1 MSQGYSFLR
10 SLLGATRSNTMR
22 GNGLLAIVWGALI
35 QSDLITSNPE
45 YVVLTSA
52 VTILFNMFMRT
63 RTSKPLS
70 KR

>member
-1 MSQGYSFLR
+1 MSQGSSFLR

-22 GNGLLAIVWGALI
+22 GNGLLAIIWGALI